1 MENKLQKIDIE
12 KQSQYILE
20 DLCQILESEGPTL
33 KEIDFLEKDVFDL
46 YSMQNNQDSKT
57 I

>member
-12 KQSQYILE
+12 KQFQYILE
-20 DLCQILESEGPTL
+20 DLCQILESEGQTL

-46 YSMQNNQDSKT
+46 YSMQNNQDCK
-57 I
+57 

>member
-1 MENKLQKIDIE
+1 MENKLQKIEIE

-20 DLCQILESEGPTL
+20 DLCQILECESLTL

-46 YSMQNNQDSKT
+46 YSMQNNQDSK
-57 I
+57 